1 MLELNDQL
9 IKGDVIELHDI
20 EQKKKKKNVS
30 LFLYRSDTTCNIR
43 ANITPHSV

>member
-9 IKGDVIELHDI
+9 IKGDVIQLHDI
-20 EQKKKKKNVS
+20 EQKKKKNVS